1 MELYYSLRLTADVS
15 VNKAVLVR
23 HHDTSPLQPKSATH
37 AIPVRW
43 GKAQVVRLKFGM
55 GPVMIG
61 MKLPWM
67 PDVSIL
73 WFIIMSKSHLHGQNL
88 RDLHFETNPR
98 GFCGYCWSL
107 VFQESHLW
115 RIMTLPLHIWWFIPP
130 VSGKIGNGLLLLLT
144 ALDAFRFVFG

>member
-61 MKLPWM
+61 MKLP
-67 PDVSIL
+67 
-73 WFIIMSKSHLHGQNL
+73 
-88 RDLHFETNPR
+88 
-98 GFCGYCWSL
+98 
-107 VFQESHLW
+107 
-115 RIMTLPLHIWWFIPP
+115 
-130 VSGKIGNGLLLLLT
+130 
-144 ALDAFRFVFG
+144 